1 MGKEEAKE
9 TLGVPFHHVSTL
21 GVLDTFQHTDERIHF
36 LLITHLSCVLS
47 LLWFMLSYCF
57 PRHYHRQKL
66 RAVPFR
72 AWFVCTQFMPTLVAE
87 ENRSLLPVFLFIY
100 LVCILKNEAMLWFNA
115 GSGAEGNTY
124 PTIWKR
130 EARRSFRHFDW
141 WISLSLSSVLCY
153 FRSLTHN
160 LDPRCLLWL
169 EAFLSSFFFN
179 LSLSFCSL
187 NGGGGPN
194 RCCFYGSS
202 PKKRKKQ

>member
-21 GVLDTFQHTDERIHF
+21 GVLDTFQHTDERIHWAE
-36 LLITHLSCVLS
+36 LLSFDHSSLVCSVPSLIHVVVLLSSALPQTEASCRSVPCVICLYPIHADISGGRKWFSAAS
-47 LLWFMLSYCF
+47 LFIY
-57 PRHYHRQKL
+57 
-66 RAVPFR
+66 
-72 AWFVCTQFMPTLVAE
+72 
-87 ENRSLLPVFLFIY
+87 LFIY

-169 EAFLSSFFFN
+169 GFSFFF
-179 LSLSFCSL
+179 F
-187 NGGGGPN
+187 
-194 RCCFYGSS
+194 F
-202 PKKRKKQ
+202 